1 MANDKEAPKPVE
13 GEQHVRTTTEILATL
28 HETQQ
33 VIASTPFGMG
43 SGSN

>member
-1 MANDKEAPKPVE
+1 MADKEEAPKPVE
-13 GEQHVRTTTEILATL
+13 GEQHVRTTAEILAAL

-33 VIASTPFGMG
+33 VIASNPIGMG